1 MDIIGVLTV
10 LSVIVPLPVA
20 IGLIVLLR
28 QNLPIAAALV
38 PVVSLVILMVLG
50 QVVGGMEWSVLFL
63 LMLALFWLG
72 FSLVFAGIS
81 CFVAVLSSPKDGGA
95 ISPYD
100 EID

>member
-28 QNLPIAAALV
+28 QNLPIAAVLV
-38 PVVSLVILMVLG
+38 PIVSIVILMVLG
-50 QVVGGMEWSVLFL
+50 QVIGGNEWSVLFL
-63 LMLALFWLG
+63 LMLTPFWLG

-81 CFVAVLSSPKDGGA
+81 CFVAVLSSPKDGRA

-100 EID
+100 EIH